1 MIKYWLLSSEVNP
14 YNKVILKLP
23 EMIRFIKIVRVL
35 SRKFSPPSH
44 NVVNTGET
52 ESYLPLF
59 LYVQVQSSP
68 AVAQLIPVPLREFLY
83 PLPGWGGGLGAG

>member
-44 NVVNTGET
+44 NVVTTGET
-52 ESYLPLF
+52 ES
-59 LYVQVQSSP
+59 
-68 AVAQLIPVPLREFLY
+68 
-83 PLPGWGGGLGAG
+83 